1 MISAEQFFII
11 FQKHGFIFFT
21 GVPDSTFKA
30 WMSFLDDEHG
40 KRLTNIIAVNECEAT
55 AIAAGHFL
63 GTGMPAVVYLQNAGF
78 GKTVNPV
85 TSLLDK
91 EVYGIPALLLIGWR
105 GEPGTKDEPQHKKMG
120 RIMLK
125 MLETMEI
132 PYNILTDNPTEI
144 DAAVYKAKQWMH
156 AQNAPYALIVRKG
169 LVDESYQKKT
179 KRTQPYE
186 MAREDAIKA
195 VVDTLDEKD
204 IVVSTTGK
212 TSRELFEY
220 RVAGNDVPRDFYTVG
235 SMGCASAIG
244 FGIALK
250 NPHKKVFVLDG
261 DGAAL
266 MEFGTWATIGHYAPP
281 NLYHILIDNEA
292 HDSTGGQ
299 PTVSAT
305 VHFEE
310 VARAVGYK
318 EVLSVTSK
326 DGLAAVLKH
335 FRNKTGPTLL
345 IVKTR
350 KGARNDLGRPTS
362 TPVEN
367 KKSFMEQVRR

>member
-1 MISAEQFFII
+1 MITPDNLFTI
-11 FQKHGFIFFT
+11 FQQNGFTFFT

-55 AIAAGHFL
+55 AIAAGHYL
-63 GTGMPAVVYLQNAGF
+63 GTGTPAVVYMQNAGF
-78 GKTVNPV
+78 GKTVNPI

-91 EVYGIPALLLIGWR
+91 DVYSIPALLMIGWR
-105 GEPGTKDEPQHKKMG
+105 GEPGKKDEPQHKKMG
-120 RIMLK
+120 RILLK

-132 PYNILTDNPTEI
+132 PYEVLTDNPTEI
-144 DAAVYKAKQWMH
+144 DTAIKNAKQWM
-156 AQNAPYALIVRKG
+156 QENNAPFALIVRSG
-169 LVDESYQKKT
+169 VVDENYEKKT
-179 KRTQPYE
+179 KRTQNFE
-186 MAREDAIKA
+186 MVREDAVKA
-195 VVDTLDEKD
+195 IVDTLDEKD

-220 RVAGNDVPRDFYTVG
+220 RVARNEQPRDFYTVG
-235 SMGCASAIG
+235 SMGCAGAIG

-250 NPHKKVFVLDG
+250 NPHKKIFVMDG

-266 MEFGTWATIGHYAPP
+266 MEFGTWATIGHYAPS

-299 PTVSAT
+299 PTVSTT
-305 VHFEE
+305 VNFEQ
-310 VARAVGYK
+310 VARAAGYK
-318 EVLSVTSK
+318 DVVSVTSR
-326 DGLAAVLKH
+326 DGLVETLKH
-335 FRNKTGPTLL
+335 FRNRQGPALL
-345 IVKTR
+345 IVKAR
-350 KGARNDLGRPTS
+350 QGARKELGRPTS

-367 KKSFMEQVRR
+367 KESFMKLVKS

>member
-1 MISAEQFFII
+1 
-11 FQKHGFIFFT
+11 
-21 GVPDSTFKA
+21 
-30 WMSFLDDEHG
+30 MSFLDDEHG

-63 GTGMPAVVYLQNAGF
+63 GTGTPAVVSMQNAGF
-78 GKTVNPV
+78 GQTVNPI

-91 EVYGIPALLLIGWR
+91 DVYSIPALLMIGWR
-105 GEPGTKDEPQHKKMG
+105 GEPGKKDEPQHKKMG
-120 RIMLK
+120 RILLNMLQV
-125 MLETMEI
+125 MEI
-132 PYNILTDNPTEI
+132 PYTVLTDNPTEI
-144 DAAVYKAKQWMH
+144 DAAIKTAKEWM
-156 AQNAPYALIVRKG
+156 QQNNAPFALIVRSG
-169 LVDESYQKKT
+169 VVDDTYEKKT
-179 KRTQPYE
+179 KRQQNFE
-186 MAREDAIKA
+186 MVREDAVKA
-195 VVDTLDEKD
+195 IVDTLDQKD

-220 RVAGNDVPRDFYTVG
+220 RVARKEQPRDFYTVG

-250 NPHKKVFVLDG
+250 NPHKKIFVLDG

-266 MEFGTWATIGHYAPP
+266 MEFGSWGTIGHYASP

-305 VHFEE
+305 VNFEN
-310 VARAVGYK
+310 VARATGYK
-318 EVLSVTSK
+318 DVVPISSSA
-326 DGLAAVLKH
+326 GLVATLKH
-335 FRNKTGPTLL
+335 FRNKQGPALL
-345 IVKTR
+345 IVKCR
-350 KGARNDLGRPTS
+350 KGARKELGRPTS

-367 KKSFMEQVRR
+367 KESFMKLVKN